1 MVVIAQPTMAPT
13 GVVVSHSSM
22 QVSGG
27 APMAYPQGGY
37 PLSAYPQG
45 AYPQGAY
52 PQGAYPQSTS
62 AGQAMFTEETAQTHD
77 KAPLVV

>member
-27 APMAYPQGGY
+27 APMAYPQL
-37 PLSAYPQG
+37 PVAIKVLSILLDISLSDRFHY
-45 AYPQGAY
+45 
-52 PQGAYPQSTS
+52 
-62 AGQAMFTEETAQTHD
+62 M
-77 KAPLVV
+77 LVIL

>member
-1 MVVIAQPTMAPT
+1 MMVIAQPTMAPT

-27 APMAYPQGGY
+27 APMAYPQGT
-37 PLSAYPQG
+37 YPQG
-45 AYPQGAY
+45 AYPQGTY
-52 PQGAYPQSTS
+52 
-62 AGQAMFTEETAQTHD
+62 AGQAMFTEQTAKTHD

>member
-27 APMAYPQGGY
+27 APMAYCQG
-37 PLSAYPQG
+37 AYSLG

-52 PQGAYPQSTS
+52 PQGTS

>member
-22 QVSGG
+22 QFSGG

-37 PLSAYPQG
+37 PQG

-52 PQGAYPQSTS
+52 PHGTS

>member
-37 PLSAYPQG
+37 PLGAYPQG

-52 PQGAYPQSTS
+52 PQGAYPQGTST
-62 AGQAMFTEETAQTHD
+62 GQAMFTEETAQTHD